1 MWEVYKKGFKAYLQ
15 LERSLSGHSVE
26 AYLGDVDKLT
36 QYLQFTGHLRKPEEL
51 ATDDLRLFLQWIASL
66 HMTPSTQ
73 GRILSGLRSFYRYC
87 LLEQIVRVDPTELLE
102 GPKQIGRA
110 HV

>member
-36 QYLQFTGHLRKPEEL
+36 QYLQYTTHLKTPEQL
-51 ATDDLRLFLQWIASL
+51 STDDLRFFLQWIASL

-87 LLEQIVRVDPTELLE
+87 RNELHADR
-102 GPKQIGRA
+102 Q
-110 HV
+110 